1 MKLHEPAAVQRAKPT
16 DGPHRLIPLVIL
28 TACLAAAPLQPAAA
42 FPPAPFKTIHGM
54 VRDEFGQALR
64 VDGASVV
71 FFQNGKEVLRSPI
84 RPSSLPNQNYQIR
97 LRMDML
103 RPGTANYSDLA
114 QNPGRTFTLAIEVNN
129 VLYHPIEMSAPPQVG
144 KPGERTRIN
153 LTLGTD
159 ANGDGLPDAWQQS
172 QLYAADIMP
181 DENGWRYDLLGRDGD
196 FDGDGIPNYAEYVAG
211 TYATDG
217 SDFLALHLV
226 EKQKT
231 SVRLKF
237 RSILGKTYTL
247 EASSDMKTW
256 RTVPLYTVNPDP
268 ADPPADFTRPA
279 ATSRLETTST
289 GNMEI
294 FSDLQTAP
302 QTFYRLIVR

>member
-1 MKLHEPAAVQRAKPT
+1 MSIPDPALPCASPLGSLRSSTPLAVLA
-16 DGPHRLIPLVIL
+16 
-28 TACLAAAPLQPAAA
+28 ACLAATPLQPASA

-54 VRDEFGQALR
+54 VRDEFGHALR

-84 RPSSLPNQNYQIR
+84 RPSSLPNQNYQFR

-103 RPGTANYSDLA
+103 RSGTANYSDLA
-114 QNPGRTFTLAIEVNN
+114 QNPGRTFTLAIEVNS
-129 VLYHPIEMSAPPQVG
+129 VLYHPIEMSTPPQVG

-153 LTLGTD
+153 LTLGAD

-196 FDGDGIPNYAEYVAG
+196 FDGDGITNYAEYIAG

-217 SDFLALHLV
+217 ADFLALKIV

-231 SVRLKF
+231 SVRLGF
-237 RSILGKTYTL
+237 RSIIGKTYTL
-247 EASSDMKTW
+247 ETSPDMKTW
-256 RTVPLYTVNPDP
+256 RTTPLYTANPEP
-268 ADPPADFTRPA
+268 ADPPAGFTRPA
-279 ATSRLETTST
+279 AADRLEAAST
-289 GNMEI
+289 ANMEI